1 MLSLLVAVAFSA
13 IARMFCYLCRA
24 ALSCAMLK
32 QIASSPEGKTVWEV
46 SYEEADLIPL
56 SW

>member
-1 MLSLLVAVAFSA
+1 MLSFLVVVPFSA
-13 IARMFCYLCRA
+13 IARIFVTSAGL

-32 QIASSPEGKTVWEV
+32 QITSSPEGKTVWEV
-46 SYEEADLIPL
+46 SHEEADLIPL